1 MVVGVL
7 ALRVL
12 GIFANEGHMAVM
24 QTLVSTVSNYSMVI
38 FLTYR
43 THVTSFPPFQPH
55 SQVSP
60 KSI

>member
-24 QTLVSTVSNYSMVI
+24 QTLVGIVSNYSMAI
-38 FLTYR
+38 FLSCR
-43 THVTSFPPFQPH
+43 THVTSLPPFQPYN
-55 SQVSP
+55 QVSP
-60 KSI
+60 QSI